1 MKLLAKNAIA
11 YIAKMLK
18 SKTVW
23 LGIVQVVTA
32 LGMFFTGDANMQE
45 LLLAPTGILTII
57 FRSVTNT
64 GLENK

>member
-57 FRSVTNT
+57 FRSITSEP
-64 GLENK
+64 LDNK